1 MTLTERKKTIL
12 RVIIADYIVG
22 AKPVASKAIVNKH
35 GLKVSPATIR
45 NDMAYLE
52 QEGYITHPHTS
63 AGSIPTDKAYRYY
76 VESISE
82 DVELSLAE
90 RHLVF
95 QLFQQAQEEMEEWV
109 KVAAA
114 LLSRLV
120 RNMAVVTSPKA
131 TRHYFKHLDIVSIQD
146 FLALLILVL
155 YETKIIQKTLSLNR
169 ALPQSELTKLANK
182 FNDLY
187 AGIDSS
193 QILASK
199 AELSPEEE
207 QISMSLAEMMAAE
220 DKRAYGKPYL
230 EGLRLLLS
238 QPELFNNPKLPA
250 IVGVLES
257 EDWLEK
263 ISYRT
268 LGHGEMRI
276 IIGEENPE
284 AALQDLSLI
293 IGQYGISD
301 KISGLLGVVG
311 PKRMDYV
318 RSISWLNYL
327 TTLLSNKVTQY
338 V

>member
-1 MTLTERKKTIL
+1 LTLTEREKTIL

-90 RHLVF
+90 QHLVF

-155 YETKIIQKTLSLNR
+155 YETKITQKTLSLNR

-182 FNDLY
+182 FNALY

-263 ISYRT
+263 ISYRK

-293 IGQYGISD
+293 IGQYGIPD

-311 PKRMDYV
+311 PKRMDYG

>member
-1 MTLTERKKTIL
+1 LTLTEREKTIL

-90 RHLVF
+90 QHLVF

-155 YETKIIQKTLSLNR
+155 YETKITQKTLSLNR

-182 FNDLY
+182 FNALY

-293 IGQYGISD
+293 IGQYGIPD

-311 PKRMDYV
+311 PKRMDYG

>member
-1 MTLTERKKTIL
+1 MTLTEREKTIL

-90 RHLVF
+90 QHLVF

-155 YETKIIQKTLSLNR
+155 YETKITQKTLSLNR

-182 FNDLY
+182 FNALY

-293 IGQYGISD
+293 IGQYGIPD

-311 PKRMDYV
+311 PKRMDYG

>member
-1 MTLTERKKTIL
+1 LTLTEREKTIL

-90 RHLVF
+90 QHLVF

-109 KVAAA
+109 KVASA

-155 YETKIIQKTLSLNR
+155 YETKITQKTLSLNR

-182 FNDLY
+182 FNALY

-293 IGQYGISD
+293 IGQYGIPD

-311 PKRMDYV
+311 PKRMDYG

>member
-1 MTLTERKKTIL
+1 MTLTEREKTIL

-90 RHLVF
+90 QHLVF

-155 YETKIIQKTLSLNR
+155 YETKITQKTLSLNR

-182 FNDLY
+182 FNALY

-276 IIGEENPE
+276 FIGEDNPE

-293 IGQYGISD
+293 IGQYGIPD

-311 PKRMDYV
+311 PKRMDYG

>member
-1 MTLTERKKTIL
+1 MTLTEREKTIL
-12 RVIIADYIVG
+12 RVIIADYILG

-90 RHLVF
+90 QHLVF

-155 YETKIIQKTLSLNR
+155 YETKITQKTLSLNR

-182 FNDLY
+182 FNALY

-293 IGQYGISD
+293 IGQYGIPD

-311 PKRMDYV
+311 PKRMDYG